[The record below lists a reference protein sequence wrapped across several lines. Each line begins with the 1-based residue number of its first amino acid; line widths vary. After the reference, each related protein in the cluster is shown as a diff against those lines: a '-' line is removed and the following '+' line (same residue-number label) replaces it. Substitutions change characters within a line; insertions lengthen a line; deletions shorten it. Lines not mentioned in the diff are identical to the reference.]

1 MAKTKIIPLDD
12 RVLVKVIEEE
22 QTVTESGIVLPQN
35 MEKEKPIMGK
45 VEAVG
50 DSEMI
55 KVKKGDKVLF
65 AKFSGTE
72 IKLNGEEYL
81 VLQAS
86 DILAKVEE

>member
-1 MAKTKIIPLDD
+1 MPKTKIIPLDD
-12 RVLVKVIEEE
+12 RILVKIIEEK
-22 QTVTESGIVLPQN
+22 QTITESGIVLPQN
-35 MEKEKPIMGK
+35 IEKEKPVLGR

-72 IKLNGEEYL
+72 VKLNGEEYL

-86 DILAKVEE
+86 DVLAKVED

>member
-1 MAKTKIIPLDD
+1 MPKTKIIPLDD
-12 RVLVKVIEEE
+12 RILVKIIEEK
-22 QTVTESGIVLPQN
+22 QTMTESGIVLPQN
-35 MEKEKPIMGK
+35 IEKEKPILGR

-72 IKLNGEEYL
+72 VKLNGVEYL

-86 DILAKVEE
+86 DVLAKVED

>member
-1 MAKTKIIPLDD
+1 MPKTKIIPLDD
-12 RVLVKVIEEE
+12 RILVKIIEEK
-22 QTVTESGIVLPQN
+22 QTMTESGIVLPQN
-35 MEKEKPIMGK
+35 IEKEKPILGR

-72 IKLNGEEYL
+72 VKLNGEEYL

-86 DILAKVEE
+86 DVLAKVED